1 MQSLL
6 FQIYLCAKKEKKLY
20 ICIIMIDA
28 TAISKSFFV
37 FYIYFSFIS
46 PGYDGYDDYA
56 LFFHDT
62 YSDWGS
68 VETRC
73 FRAQGF

>member
-1 MQSLL
+1 
-6 FQIYLCAKKEKKLY
+6 
-20 ICIIMIDA
+20 MIDA

-46 PGYDGYDDYA
+46 LGYDGYDDYSSM
-56 LFFHDT
+56 T
-62 YSDWGS
+62 RIVIGGS

-73 FRAQGF
+73 FRAQGV